1 MKKICIILAAVFL
14 YGAAFSQAN
23 YDSTKQLTTVS
34 AYGSHVGNWRVKNSF
49 WIPTDTIKLKVSDS
63 SAIALKEGVLYYYTG
78 YYWVSI
84 ATPYGNVT
92 ASNGL
97 TKTGNDIA
105 LGGALTEDT
114 TNISTEDKVFVIT
127 NNGDASAFSGTTQLI
142 LDPLN
147 KYWAIGDAVGGF
159 GSATSIHIIDS
170 IGTVLIDG
178 DLKVQG
184 SPGFNY
190 SNINYPL
197 YWDQNSQYYVP
208 GNAIDSVW
216 RDTDSIYFKIRGIDQ
231 LTFTNGKI
239 VGIKSAATGGGSGT
253 VTSIATNDGTG
264 ITGGTITTTGTLA
277 IDTVNVIATKWQAL
291 QNIID
296 SSFDVTRPTVN
307 GTVSIFEKIS
317 STNLQLSDLKNSA
330 SVTWTKD
337 ADSNLVATATG
348 GSMVYP
354 GAGIPL
360 STGSAWGTSITDNSA
375 DWNSAFG
382 WGNHA
387 SAGYMTAA
395 SSNTVTNKDLTS
407 GTNTFP
413 TFNQS
418 TTGSAATLTTTRTLW
433 GQNFDGSANVT
444 GNMTLGSSSI
454 TMTGS
459 LAATGARVTKGWFT
473 DIESTNA
480 PTIGGSA
487 ATGTGGL
494 VRATS
499 PSITT
504 GITGGSTFSAFNTT
518 TTTLNFAGA
527 ATTLNVGGTPT
538 SAITHN
544 YSANATATAT
554 TKTVNLGT
562 GGAAGSTSNINIGSA
577 NGGTTT
583 INSPN
588 VTAGTITARW
598 KARVGS
604 TTSSA
609 TPTINTDNT
618 DIYKLTAQTADI
630 TSFTTNLTGTPNDG
644 DVLEIQITGTAA
656 RAITWGASF
665 VSSSVTLPATTVTTE
680 TLTVVFQYYTT
691 SSYGN
696 NKWVCANYY

>member
-63 SAIALKEGVLYYYTG
+63 SAIALKEGVLYYFTG
-78 YYWVSI
+78 YYWLAIAGGSSSSSGWSLTGDAGTTAGTNFIGTTDGQDFVTKVNNIESLRGLVSGAWRYPLYGSGTFTGTAATYPAFDASGNLI
-84 ATPYGNVT
+84 ESATPYTGANIYNSDGTLTGDRDVNGGGNSIFYHDFLDYEAIAGNSILMQVKSVT
-92 ASNGL
+92 DTSEVGVN
-97 TKTGNDIA
+97 TTRTTMSSKS
-105 LGGALTEDT
+105 GGQL
-114 TNISTEDKVFVIT
+114 STILVYSDKVLIQPYDGKLVIDT
-127 NNGDASAFSGTTQLI
+127 L
-142 LDPLN
+142 
-147 KYWAIGDAVGGF
+147 KYSDN
-159 GSATSIHIIDS
+159 T
-170 IGTVLIDG
+170 
-178 DLKVQG
+178 
-184 SPGFNY
+184 
-190 SNINYPL
+190 
-197 YWDQNSQYYVP
+197 
-208 GNAIDSVW
+208 
-216 RDTDSIYFKIRGIDQ
+216 TDSMMVWNTADS
-231 LTFTNGKI
+231 T
-239 VGIKSAATGGGSGT
+239 VGMRAIPTGGSGT

-277 IDTVNVIATKWQAL
+277 IDTTTIISTKTNVLQVLEDSAL
-291 QNIID
+291 
-296 SSFDVTRPTVN
+296 DVTRPTVN

-348 GSMVYP
+348 GISGLTSNELVY
-354 GAGIPL
+354 G
-360 STGSAWGTSITDNSA
+360 NSA
-375 DWNSAFG
+375 TTIASLPVATYPSLTELSYVKGLTSSAQTQLTAKAPI
-382 WGNHA
+382 A
-387 SAGYMTAA
+387 SPTFTG
-395 SSNTVTNKDLTS
+395 TVTIPS
-407 GTNTFP
+407 PF
-413 TFNQS
+413 
-418 TTGSAATLTTTRTLW
+418 
-433 GQNFDGSANVT
+433 
-444 GNMTLGSSSI
+444 TLGATSV
-454 TMTGS
+454 TT
-459 LAATGARVTKGWFT
+459 TGARLNYLT
-473 DIESTNA
+473 
-480 PTIGGSA
+480 SA
-487 ATGTGGL
+487 AGTTGTTSSNI
-494 VRATS
+494 VFSTS
-499 PSITT
+499 PSLTT
-504 GITGGSTFSAFNTT
+504 GVTGGATFSAFNTT
-518 TTTLNFAGA
+518 TTNLSFAGA

-562 GGAAGSTSNINIGSA
+562 GGASGSTSNINIGSA